1 MSPANSASPNTQSA
15 VRAVARRLAAAG
27 VDTSGLDARL
37 IVMHATGMTHVELL
51 REPERILSPGEAE
64 TVSRCAG
71 RRAAREPLAR
81 ILGHWNFF
89 GLEFSL
95 SAETLV
101 PRPETEMVV
110 EAGIEL
116 LAGVHA
122 PLIADAGTG
131 SGCILLALLHALPQ
145 ASGTGTDQSAMAVDT
160 ARKNARALGLDG
172 RARFATTNWLD
183 GINGVFDLV
192 VSNPPYVMS
201 GDIAGLEPEVRL
213 HDPPAALDGGRDGFD
228 AYRILIPQVAERLKP
243 GGWLVMET
251 GSGQHNMVTS
261 LLQDAGLVNIGTGR
275 DMAGHERIIQA
286 QKP

>member
-1 MSPANSASPNTQSA
+1 MSMAATVQEA
-15 VRAVARRLAAAG
+15 VRAVARQLAAAG
-27 VDTSGLDARL
+27 VETSGLDARL
-37 IVMHATGMTHVELL
+37 IVMSAAGMTHEDLL
-51 REPERILSPGEAE
+51 REPGRILTADEAG
-64 TVSRCAG
+64 TVSRHAA

-81 ILGHWNFF
+81 IFGHWTFC
-89 GLEFSL
+89 GLDFRL

-110 EAGIEL
+110 ERGIGL
-116 LAGVHA
+116 LAGVET
-122 PLIADAGTG
+122 PRIADAGTG

-145 ASGTGTDQSAMAVDT
+145 ASGTGTDQSAVAVDT

-228 AYRILIPQVAERLKP
+228 AYRILIPQAAERLKP

-261 LLQDAGLVNIGTGR
+261 LLQDVGLVNIGTGR